1 MRLFLWRKN
10 VPAAGVVL
18 AVFDDRN
25 AFAPT
30 GHIWVT
36 EKINWVKLED
46 GLPQY
51 PETVPL

>member
-1 MRLFLWRKN
+1 
-10 VPAAGVVL
+10 VTATGVAL
-18 AVFDDRN
+18 AVLDDRN

-30 GHIWVT
+30 GHIWVRV
-36 EKINWVKLED
+36 KINWVKLED

>member
-1 MRLFLWRKN
+1 MRLFCWRKN
-10 VPAAGVVL
+10 GTAAAVAL
-18 AVFDDRN
+18 AVFNDRN

-30 GHIWVT
+30 GHIRVR

-51 PETVPL
+51 PEAVPL

>member
-30 GHIWVT
+30 EHIWVRA
-36 EKINWVKLED
+36 
-46 GLPQY
+46 
-51 PETVPL
+51 

>member
-1 MRLFLWRKN
+1 MT
-10 VPAAGVVL
+10 AAGVVP

-30 GHIWVT
+30 KHIWVR
-36 EKINWVKLED
+36 EKINWMKLED

>member
-1 MRLFLWRKN
+1 
-10 VPAAGVVL
+10 VTAAGVAL
-18 AVFDDRN
+18 AVFDDRS

-30 GHIWVT
+30 GHIWVR
-36 EKINWVKLED
+36 EKINWVKLEE